1 MAAAGEAAVIMAV
14 GAAAVGV
21 TVEDGEAAAG
31 AAPGHG
37 VVAVG
42 AVEDGAAM
50 EATAATAE
58 VAGVGGMDSGY
69 GSVEDFDKRRSGLC
83 PKRRRPERSV
93 NRLGS
98 AVLARRPPCCDA
110 INF

>member
-1 MAAAGEAAVIMAV
+1 MVAAGEAAVIMAV

-50 EATAATAE
+50 EATAE

-83 PKRRRPERSV
+83 PKRRSPERSV
-93 NRLGS
+93 NWLGS

>member
-31 AAPGHG
+31 AVAEDGA
-37 VVAVG
+37 VAVG
-42 AVEDGAAM
+42 AIEDGAAM

-83 PKRRRPERSV
+83 PKRRRPEHSV
-93 NRLGS
+93 NRFGL
-98 AVLARRPPCCDA
+98 AVLARRPRSCDA